1 MPEPTIGGSSR
12 AMWCLAAG
20 VVLLGGCTAAP
31 SETPHDANAALRPDI
46 IVADREMASPG
57 DFVSLTFPN
66 GLSRGI
72 MYVLEEE
79 VGATWAYRFILLA
92 GLTVAAPPR
101 WYEPVYSPAEIP
113 AIGVEGLG
121 PDRVVIP
128 EDATPG
134 QYRICTGNAEENVCV
149 RIEIVAP

>member
-1 MPEPTIGGSSR
+1 MR
-12 AMWCLAAG
+12 RLAWLGAV
-20 VVLLGGCTAAP
+20 VVLIGCTAAP
-31 SETPHDANAALRPDI
+31 VETPHDANAAFRSDI
-46 IVADREMASPG
+46 IVADPQAAAPG
-57 DFVSLTFPN
+57 DFVSMTFPN

-79 VGATWAYRFILLA
+79 VGASWAYRYILLS
-92 GLTVAAPPR
+92 GLTVAAPPS
-101 WYEPVYSPAEIP
+101 WHEPIYSDAEIP
-113 AIGVEGLG
+113 GIGVEGLG

-134 QYRICTGNAEENVCV
+134 AYRICTGNADENVCA